1 MKSKVVNFTNRIK
14 HLYDTGALHVTIG
27 SFVTKFVAFFGSIFV
42 VRLLS
47 KEQYGL
53 LGYVE
58 NIYGYALV
66 VAGFGLSYSI
76 LRYVIIAQENKR
88 RKVFQYVVNRSL
100 VINFVIAAIIVVAN
114 FFVPYPEG
122 FKESVY
128 FVPLIAILVP
138 VQDLFNDGLFT
149 LRASFRNK
157 EFAYWSTGVSFLLIV
172 GRIIGAKVGSVGGV
186 LWSRVII
193 NFVASVTLI
202 LYCLR
207 LLPPRNNNIKLNHK
221 ETTEINKYA
230 IQYMITNGLWAVFML
245 NDLFILGN
253 MISDAALIADYK
265 VAYVLPGNLM
275 IFSNAIGIYV
285 GPYFTKNEMDFSWV
299 RRNFK
304 KVFIISFIVV
314 FTVAVGISFLARPL
328 IILMYGENYLNVVPL
343 MRVLLLAA
351 ILNSGLRYTTAN
363 TLAAMGQV
371 KYNMIISAIG
381 MALQIVL
388 DILLIKH
395 FKAMG
400 VAISSCIVYAFMAIS
415 LFLIFYRK
423 YYKNSNSIV

>member
-1 MKSKVVNFTNRIK
+1 M
-14 HLYDTGALHVTIG
+14 YDTGALHVTIG